1 MYGMDPTLQASNALY
16 NSVSSRQAMFPW
28 ALNYGPMAGVADPTD
43 SVALTP
49 LPTLPADIT
58 PSEMSTY
65 FDKVRRMK
73 QRAIEAA
80 IQQGYRPR
88 PAETT
93 RPTGSDTTS
102 KAGGPLDVRAHAYY
116 EGEKMI
122 AVKDV
127 RIWEVNNYRN
137 RTWNSFSGDWQ
148 EQDLSLGKTTVG
160 KYYRVQVTWAN
171 GVSEERDVRMD
182 NPNGQTLDFY
192 HY

>member
-28 ALNYGPMAGVADPTD
+28 ALNYGPMAGVTDPTD

-58 PSEMSTY
+58 PNAMSTF
-65 FDKVRRMK
+65 FDKMRRMK
-73 QRAIEAA
+73 QDAIHAA

-88 PAETT
+88 PVDPA
-93 RPTGSDTTS
+93 RPTGNDTTS
-102 KAGGPLDVRAHAYY
+102 KAGGPLDVRAHAYW
-116 EGEKMI
+116 EGDKMI
-122 AVKDV
+122 PVKDV

-148 EQDLSLGKTTVG
+148 EQDLRLGKTTVG